1 MEWVQNQQRKR
12 GSTIHTKKNT
22 VRKKDGKEKDVKR
35 KKKIIRRTGKNLTET
50 VLSLNRLGWVGRF
63 TGTCLVDSPDAEL
76 VLVTLLQVGNGALRH
91 VSLDLDTLAPVA
103 EAVLKGAAPK
113 GKALEREVKEGAR
126 ETEPVSSAFESLN
139 TFKIIT
145 RSVGI
150 N

>member
-1 MEWVQNQQRKR
+1 M
-12 GSTIHTKKNT
+12 
-22 VRKKDGKEKDVKR
+22 KR
-35 KKKIIRRTGKNLTET
+35 KKKIIRRTGENLTET

-113 GKALEREVKEGAR
+113 EKALEREVKEGAR

-145 RSVGI
+145 RNVGI